1 MPGKISK
8 VMSSKWVNK
17 SNSSKEIL
25 ESFLS
30 HPLLLIWLFLTVKVN
45 LRVAVSVSDTEITV
59 SVEIKSWHME

>member
-8 VMSSKWVNK
+8 VMSSKRVNK